1 MDSNSE
7 IQSKDNRKPGTR
19 RKRPDA
25 EKLLAKIKAQE
36 TEASKGKLKIFLGFA
51 AGVGKTYAMLE
62 AGHRL
67 LKDGIDVVAGCVVT
81 HGRLET
87 EALLKGLPSIP
98 LKTIEY
104 KGAQLNEFDLDA
116 VLARRPAYVLF
127 DELAHTNVA
136 GSRHDKRYQDVEEL
150 LDAGINVYATL
161 NVQHLESNSDI
172 VAQITN
178 IAIRETVPDT
188 ILERAN
194 EIELIDI
201 TPEELIQRFH
211 EGKVYMPEQS
221 ELALEHFFRK
231 GNLIALRELSLR
243 VAAEKI
249 DVDMQHYREDEDIQ
263 SIWPVSEKFV
273 VCVSASP
280 LSARLVRTTKRL
292 ASNLHAEWLAV
303 YVQTVEHTRL
313 SQRSKNRLFKTLN
326 LAERLGAQVFTLTG
340 TTIAEEI
347 LSFARARNV
356 TKIVIGKS
364 TARRLKYL
372 RDRLFGSL
380 VEKIILLSGEIDVYV
395 ITGDPLPGEI
405 TPHYREPVHKI
416 KWDQYVYA
424 LAIVTLA
431 TFIDHLVFHKLKQVN
446 LVMVYLLA
454 IVFAATRYGPGPSA
468 LASILSV
475 ACFDFFFV
483 PPYMSFAVSDIQYL
497 LTLLVMLT
505 VSLTLSIITVRS
517 RQQMEL
523 TKQRERQTAAL
534 FAMTRE
540 QVSAAS
546 IESILAASLKH
557 LNEVF
562 DSKVVIFLPDKTGSL
577 KADFQDANSYTIDS
591 HEMGVAQWVFSNK
604 QVAGASTSTLPGAKA
619 VYLPLLTTN
628 NVVGVIGL
636 LPQQKERLQ
645 IPEEMHF
652 LETFVY
658 QIALAVERAAGS
670 KTSS

>member
-1 MDSNSE
+1 MDSNIE
-7 IQSKDNRKPGTR
+7 IQNRDNRKQGAR

-36 TEASKGKLKIFLGFA
+36 VEASKGKLKIFLGFA
-51 AGVGKTYAMLE
+51 AGVGKTYSMLQ

-67 LKDGIDVVAGCVVT
+67 LKEGIDVVAGCVVT
-81 HGRLET
+81 HGRMET
-87 EALLKGLPSIP
+87 EALMSGLPTIP

-104 KGAQLNEFDLDA
+104 KGAKLTEFDLDA
-116 VLARRPAYVLF
+116 VLARHPAYVLF
-127 DELAHTNVA
+127 DELAHTNVT
-136 GSRHDKRYQDVEEL
+136 GSRHEKRYQDVEEL

-161 NVQHLESNSDI
+161 NVQHLESYSDTI
-172 VAQITN
+172 AKITN
-178 IAIRETVPDT
+178 IAVRETVPDS

-201 TPEELIQRFH
+201 TPEELLQRFQ
-211 EGKVYMPEQS
+211 EGKVYMPGQS
-221 ELALEHFFRK
+221 ERALEHFFRK

-263 SIWPVSEKFV
+263 AIWPVSEKFA
-273 VCVSASP
+273 VCISPSP
-280 LSARLVRTTKRL
+280 LSQRLVRATKRL
-292 ASNLHAEWLAV
+292 AGSMHAEWLAV
-303 YVQTVEHTRL
+303 YVETTDHIGLSETSKSRL
-313 SQRSKNRLFKTLN
+313 LETLN
-326 LAERLGAQVFTLTG
+326 LAERLGAEIVTLTG
-340 TTIAEEI
+340 TDVAEEI

-356 TKIVIGKS
+356 TKIVIGKAI
-364 TARRLKYL
+364 TQPLKYL
-372 RDRLFGSL
+372 KDRLFGSL
-380 VEKIILLSGEIDVYV
+380 VDKITHLSGDIDVYV

-405 TPHYREPVHKI
+405 TQHYRKAVPKI
-416 KWDQYVYA
+416 KWDQYIYA
-424 LAIVTLA
+424 LIIVALA

-446 LVMVYLLA
+446 LVMIYLLA

-483 PPYMSFAVSDIQYL
+483 PPYMSFAVNDTQYL

-505 VSLTLSIITVRS
+505 VSLTLSTLTVRNS
-517 RQQMEL
+517 QQMEL

-540 QVSAAS
+540 QVSASS
-546 IESILAASLKH
+546 IDSILAASLKH

-562 DSKVVIFLPDKTGSL
+562 DSKAVVLLADPQGAL
-577 KADFQDANSYTIDS
+577 KADFQYANSYTIDA
-591 HEMGVAQWVFSNK
+591 HEMGVAEWVFTNR
-604 QVAGASTSTLPGAKA
+604 QVAGAGTSTLPGAKA
-619 VYLPLLTTN
+619 IYLPLLTTRGIA
-628 NVVGVIGL
+628 GVIGL
-636 LPQQKERLQ
+636 LPQQQGRLQ
-645 IPEEMHF
+645 NPEEMHF

-670 KTSS
+670 TG